1 MELRDRSS
9 ISGYHFRSW
18 LTILADTLSDI
29 KGFIDADA
37 PEVGLGDGREAHRCS
52 SLRPQDDVA
61 HLAHP
66 N

>member
-1 MELRDRSS
+1 MEVRDRSS
-9 ISGYHFRSW
+9 ISGYHFSSW

-29 KGFIDADA
+29 EGFIDADTT
-37 PEVGLGDGREAHRCS
+37 EVGLGDGREAHRCS

-61 HLAHP
+61 HLVHP